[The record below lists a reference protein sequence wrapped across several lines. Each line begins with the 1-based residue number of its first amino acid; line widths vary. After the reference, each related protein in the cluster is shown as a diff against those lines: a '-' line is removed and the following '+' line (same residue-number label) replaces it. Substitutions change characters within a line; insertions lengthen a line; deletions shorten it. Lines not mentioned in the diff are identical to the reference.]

1 MPRLKAAAQHTHN
14 LAKKRTRKKG
24 GRGGKKGEWKLAE
37 HTDEENLLRWQMV
50 QDLCKQYKSVSSAMY
65 KLGYQGPT
73 HYWHL
78 KKWFENEYVPR
89 KEHENTE
96 KQRVMILEENDRKVR
111 EEKKALMK
119 EMLKGVGDFDK
130 EKKEF
135 LVRYKKYPAPVH
147 ICDEMGLDVED
158 SFDIWMRE
166 PLFAKKIRHFDRLAE
181 EEVLMSMRES
191 GLGKG
196 EDGKVNPT
204 AGMNYLKISN
214 PIKYNPGSAGAG
226 KQSKAKGPGKV
237 VRGVSILQEKIS

>member
-1 MPRLKAAAQHTHN
+1 MARLTVVEQHAHD

-96 KQRVMILEENDRKVR
+96 KQRMMILEENDRKVR

-119 EMLKGVGDFDK
+119 EMVKGVGDFDK
-130 EKKEF
+130 ERKEF
-135 LVRYKKYPAPVH
+135 LVRYKDNPFPALV
-147 ICDEMGLDVED
+147 CLDMNMIKED
-158 SFDIWMRE
+158 SYDIWICE
-166 PLFAKKIRHFDRLAE
+166 PLFAKKIKQLNEIAE
-181 EEVLMSMRES
+181 DQVLKSMRDSAMGITET
-191 GLGKG
+191 
-196 EDGKVNPT
+196 KVNPT
-204 AGMNYLKISN
+204 SGMNFLKMIN
-214 PIKYNPGSAGAG
+214 PVKYNPGSAGAG

-237 VRGVSILQEKIS
+237 VRGVSILKEKTS